1 MKKQKITS
9 ILLTIVSIVIMGF
22 GCLYIYKGFT
32 TGLLPYHIK
41 FLGMTCEELP
51 PNVCELMKTFVQII
65 GFAFLTIGITMF
77 LLVRAMFNNEQDVLD
92 RRIITIIVALLA
104 PLVPIT
110 YHLATYTPWYI
121 IAAILVLA
129 VIALLLVGPKNKAR
143 Q

>member
-9 ILLTIVSIVIMGF
+9 ILLSIVAIVITGF

-77 LLVRAMFNNEQDVLD
+77 LLVRAMFNHQQDELD
-92 RRIITIIVALLA
+92 WRIISIIVAI
-104 PLVPIT
+104 LVPIVPIMR
-110 YHLATYTPWYI
+110 HLASYTPWYI
-121 IAAILVLA
+121 VAAILVMSI
-129 VIALLLVGPKNKAR
+129 IALLLVVPKKR
-143 Q
+143 K